1 MPLDGD
7 ISYTE
12 LASAVGVDETNI
24 RRVVRHA
31 MTNRLF
37 REPRDGYVAHTAA
50 SRVLRDDEQMIGWV
64 GVNCSEF
71 FPASAK
77 TVDSMIKYPASQ
89 EPSESGFSLAH
100 APGVPMFAVLGKE
113 PARAKRMGAAMISLT
128 GGEGYEP
135 EYLVDGY
142 PWGELG
148 EAVVVDVR
156 DSLLS
161 FPMSFKL
168 LTADQVG
175 RIFWFRVCSTCEE
188 VPQIALRGARHG
200 QDDRGSTI
208 QDSAGIPRSDRVP
221 DT

>member
-1 MPLDGD
+1 VPVDGD
-7 ISYTE
+7 ISYAE

-31 MTNRLF
+31 MTNRIF
-37 REPRDGYVAHTAA
+37 RESRDGYVAHTAV

-71 FPASAK
+71 VPASAK
-77 TVDSMIKYPASQ
+77 TVDSMIQYPASQ

-100 APGVPMFAVLGKE
+100 APGVPMFAVLGRE
-113 PARAKRMGAAMISLT
+113 PARAQRMGAAMVSLT

-142 PWGELG
+142 PWAELG

-156 DSLLS
+156 ESPVTFVPVSELLIVD
-161 FPMSFKL
+161 PRL
-168 LTADQVG
+168 A
-175 RIFWFRVCSTCEE
+175 
-188 VPQIALRGARHG
+188 ARLV
-200 QDDRGSTI
+200 S
-208 QDSAGIPRSDRVP
+208 SV
-221 DT
+221 